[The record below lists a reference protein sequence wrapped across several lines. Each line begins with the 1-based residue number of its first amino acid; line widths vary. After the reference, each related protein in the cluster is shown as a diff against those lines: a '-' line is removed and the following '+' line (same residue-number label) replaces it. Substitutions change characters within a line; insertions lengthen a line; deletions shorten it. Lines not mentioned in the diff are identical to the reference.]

1 MINIV
6 IIATIISICNV
17 CNAKQD
23 FDEEKQFYQFKDTS
37 HPFNPF
43 VLTNETRK
51 PNHGNTSLNPKI
63 NAHGK
68 SVQILGFVM
77 YILPVIC
84 FKLCVRFHLVS
95 FIWVLTLI
103 QSGVSWDQLPLRIPP
118 DLRDHVEKHKLS
130 GNKTTHLL
138 RKRSAA
144 TEEDKKTNPVDIGVD
159 KENKL

>member
-6 IIATIISICNV
+6 FLATIISICNV

-51 PNHGNTSLNPKI
+51 PNHGNTSFNPKI

-77 YILPVIC
+77 YI
-84 FKLCVRFHLVS
+84 KLCVRFHLVS

-130 GNKTTHLL
+130 GSNTTRVLQ
-138 RKRSAA
+138 KRSAA
-144 TEEDKKTNPVDIGVD
+144 TEEYENANPVDTGVD

>member
-6 IIATIISICNV
+6 FVATIISICNV

-37 HPFNPF
+37 HPFSPF

-51 PNHGNTSLNPKI
+51 PNHENTSFNPKI

-77 YILPVIC
+77 YILPVISSDA
-84 FKLCVRFHLVS
+84 K
-95 FIWVLTLI
+95 
-103 QSGVSWDQLPLRIPP
+103 
-118 DLRDHVEKHKLS
+118 
-130 GNKTTHLL
+130 
-138 RKRSAA
+138 
-144 TEEDKKTNPVDIGVD
+144 
-159 KENKL
+159 